1 MSNQQCMLEILIKRE
16 NIKVEMYV
24 ASLYFY
30 CAFVC
35 VAFLIK
41 LLSTTILKSR
51 YILIE
56 FYLNNLI

>member
-56 FYLNNLI
+56 F